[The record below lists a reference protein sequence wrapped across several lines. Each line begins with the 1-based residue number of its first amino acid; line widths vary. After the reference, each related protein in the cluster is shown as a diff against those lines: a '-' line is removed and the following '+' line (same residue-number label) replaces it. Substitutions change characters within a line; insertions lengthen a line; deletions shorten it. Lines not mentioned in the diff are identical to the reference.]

1 MLSILVLII
10 VYAFDVHNVI
20 RAKLK
25 VDIAQ
30 QSAAMTGAVWQKE
43 TLNLLGEINLL
54 KASALLLEGSDNWKT
69 PLPNGP
75 GQEEARQ
82 RELQARI
89 DLLTEMQTRVSFIG
103 PLMGFAAAQQ
113 AAKANGLNRISGA
126 FDTYLEL
133 LRVDKRYD
141 EAQGGAP
148 RQINNY
154 LWKEPYINLVST
166 INDAGI
172 AVFPN
177 ARTAGMP
184 IARPS
189 QLTNVRFY
197 EEILKNAEAIAAV
210 DPPKKHYWNL
220 SASILK
226 SMDDKDFQGK
236 WWDID
241 YRHNRFPSESEIFT
255 VGVEFGGEYDNNTRF
270 YANSLKP
277 ELQLYAGQGSLPG
290 QMKWCIYDNWWYPDY
305 YKNNYPE
312 YEDNHYSYWYKNGV
326 LRKELKEGYI
336 YEGPAAY
343 TEGFADVPGTV
354 KWRPSVRPYQNS
366 IANRD
371 AREAI
376 RQEDPILR
384 KQQPRSSRV
393 GTRRGRADNS
403 DVSTSYRPGSIA
415 KVLGSFNDQR
425 PPIAIDMILPVFKKV
440 SPVPTFMPI
449 PYGFQVLKPG
459 YSDLE
464 KFLSWLADQP
474 DLNGTPPAGTEHFLE
489 ALHFLVYGVR
499 DRSKG
504 SPAPGV
510 KCTPGSFIAGK
521 GFRYYGY
528 NHNFDKAAFERR
540 YKDRLWEWDKNR
552 NKEAFQQSLKGET
565 LQNRSLDGPGWLQ
578 EPKLFSSMPRL
589 TVFESRDPETGEVKK
604 RYGIAREEKD
614 GTKYYY
620 VDPETHKMA
629 VPDIHGGTAY
639 RVYLDV
645 KKNASGYYVIDS
657 RGNIVLNGS
666 YDPTILYNQYF
677 GGDGGTCHCQ
687 GECTCKSV
695 WNPGK
700 FDGTKGPARL

>member
-1 MLSILVLII
+1 MKRNGFSRRSQKGQVLITGVIMLSILVLII

-20 RAKLK
+20 RAKVK

-75 GQEEARQ
+75 GEEEARQ
-82 RELQARI
+82 REVQARI

-133 LRVDKRYD
+133 LRIDKRYD

-172 AVFPN
+172 AVYPN

-197 EEILKNAEAIAAV
+197 EELLKCAEAIAAN
-210 DPPKKHYWNL
+210 DPPKKHHWNL

-236 WWDID
+236 WWNID
-241 YRHNRFPSESEIFT
+241 YRHNQFPRESEIFT
-255 VGVEFGGEYDNNTRF
+255 VGVEFGGEYDDDARF
-270 YANSLKP
+270 YANRLKYG
-277 ELQLYAGQGSLPG
+277 LQFYADQGALPG
-290 QMKWCIYDNWWYPDY
+290 QMKWCIYDDWWYPERY
-305 YKNNYPE
+305 ISRYPE
-312 YEDNHYSYWYKNGV
+312 YEDSHYAYWYKGGV

-343 TEGFADVPGTV
+343 AEGFADVPGTV

-376 RQEDPILR
+376 RQDEPILR

-393 GTRRGRADNS
+393 GTRRGRADSS

-415 KVLGSFNDQR
+415 KVLGSFSDR
-425 PPIAIDMILPVFKKV
+425 TPPIAVDMILPVFKKV
-440 SPVPTFMPI
+440 SPVPTYMPI

-459 YSDLE
+459 YSALE

-474 DLNGTPPAGTEHFLE
+474 DLNGTPPAGTEHFLK
-489 ALHFLVYGVR
+489 ALRYLT
-499 DRSKG
+499 D
-504 SPAPGV
+504 
-510 KCTPGSFIAGK
+510 GK

-528 NHNFDKAAFERR
+528 NPNFDKAAFDRR

-552 NKEAFQQSLKGET
+552 NKEVYQQSLKGET
-565 LQNRSLDGPGWLQ
+565 LQRHAFDGPGWLQ
-578 EPKLFSSMPRL
+578 EPKFFSSTPRL
-589 TVFESRDPETGEVKK
+589 TVFEIREPETDKTKK
-604 RYGIAREEKD
+604 RYGITRVEK
-614 GTKYYY
+614 GENKQYL

-629 VPDIHGGTAY
+629 VPDQINGGTAY

-645 KKNASGYYVIDS
+645 KKNASGYYVID
-657 RGNIVLNGS
+657 RKGNIVLNGS
-666 YDPTILYNQYF
+666 PDPTILYNQYF
-677 GGDGGTCHCQ
+677 GEGGGSCQ
-687 GECTCKSV
+687 CEGECTCKSV

-700 FDGTKGPARL
+700 YDGIKGPTRL